1 MEKFGGVAAD
11 GVHDL
16 PDVVK
21 RNATRTAAVVN
32 ACGEFMFKNVLHGA
46 AKVRARKRI
55 AVFVCEQ
62 SRRAAGAEPVRNPVD
77 CAGASTGCVIHRER
91 HAENYRVWLDGD
103 NCVFG
108 FGLVFAV
115 IVDRVLGVRFDV
127 RAVRLR
133 LFVAAKDHVGGNA
146 DERRIIAGRK
156 RGRVNA
162 LAIVQKAAPGRI
174 AFACFQRAVP
184 AGVDDGAKAK
194 TLEKFAQTFRF
205 FGVNSINVFAKNA
218 RVFDGANPDNAW
230 SNLCAW
236 GDVAFYGHATVQFV
250 EMPEKRVTRN
260 AVQPENQNREADC
273 NNFHLK

>member
-1 MEKFGGVAAD
+1 M
-11 GVHDL
+11 
-16 PDVVK
+16 
-21 RNATRTAAVVN
+21 
-32 ACGEFMFKNVLHGA
+32 HGA

-62 SRRAAGAEPVRNPVD
+62 SRRAAGAKPVRNPID
-77 CAGASTGCVIHRER
+77 GAGASTGCVIHRER

-103 NCVFG
+103 NRVFS

-133 LFVAAKDHVGGNA
+133 LFVAAKDHVGRNA
-146 DERRIIAGRK
+146 DERRIIAGCE
-156 RGRVNA
+156 RGRIDT
-162 LAIVQKAAPGRI
+162 LAVVQEAAAGRI
-174 AFACFQRAVP
+174 AFTGFQRAVP

-194 TLEKFAQTFRF
+194 MLEKFAQAFRF
-205 FGVNSINVFAKNA
+205 FGINSINVVAKNA

-236 GDVAFYGHATVQFV
+236 EDVAFYSHATVQFV